1 MGSDSTPQLPL
12 IYLSDQTLKPGSEKW
27 VELRSDVRKALE
39 DYGGFEVSYDRVSEE
54 LKKSVLEAMKELFEL
69 PVEAKKRNVSP
80 KPYTGYMTHNGIS
93 ESLGIQDANVLEKV
107 NEFTQLLCP
116 DCEGNK
122 STSETIQKFSEKLA
136 ELDVM
141 VRRMVMESFGIEKY
155 FDEHL
160 KSTNYRLRLM
170 KYIAPPDF
178 DTNVAVGVNGAG
190 DGANTN
196 NSRNADPDVG
206 YGDSA
211 SAGDSASV
219 IVSDDA
225 NVGADT
231 NDIFN
236 SIANLHIDGEATAGA
251 KAYDNVDAGVD
262 AKTSDHCA
270 IVKSNA
276 KFGID
281 VNANT
286 DVGTSGDA
294 NANSNTR
301 TRSSVNVGV
310 GDSVKA
316 NGADDEEKK
325 LGLPTHT
332 DKNLLT
338 VLYQYEIEG
347 LEVLTKDEKW
357 IRLKPSH
364 NSFVVMAGDSLY
376 GLMNGRLTRPFHR
389 VRVTEK
395 KKTRYSIAL
404 FSTPNGDYIIEPPK
418 ELVDEKHPRVFK
430 PFTYVDLMSF
440 YHTEVGR
447 RARSTL
453 HAYCALSRA

>member
-12 IYLSDQTLKPGSEKW
+12 IYLSDQALKPGNEKW
-27 VELRSDVRKALE
+27 VEVRSDIRKALE
-39 DYGGFEVSYDRVSEE
+39 DYGGFEVLYDRVSEE

-69 PVEAKKRNVSP
+69 PLEAKRRN
-80 KPYTGYMTHNGIS
+80 
-93 ESLGIQDANVLEKV
+93 
-107 NEFTQLLCP
+107 
-116 DCEGNK
+116 GNK
-122 STSETIQKFSEKLA
+122 STSKTIQKFSEKLA
-136 ELDVM
+136 EIDVM

-160 KSTNYRLRLM
+160 NSTNYRLRLM
-170 KYIAPPDF
+170 KYIAPPDV
-178 DTNVAVGVNGAG
+178 DTNIAVGAS
-190 DGANTN
+190 DGANKN
-196 NSRNADPDVG
+196 NNHNADVG
-206 YGDSA
+206 
-211 SAGDSASV
+211 AGDSASSGDNANV
-219 IVSDDA
+219 VVSDYA

-236 SIANLHIDGEATAGA
+236 GIANVRIDGEANAGA
-251 KAYDNVDAGVD
+251 KANDNIGAGVD
-262 AKTSDHCA
+262 AKTSECVV
-270 IVKSNA
+270 VKSNA
-276 KFGID
+276 KVGTD
-281 VNANT
+281 ANPNA
-286 DVGTSGDA
+286 DVGTNYGDA
-294 NANSNTR
+294 NANVNTG
-301 TRSSVNVGV
+301 THSINVGV
-310 GDSVKA
+310 GDSVKT
-316 NGADDEEKK
+316 NGGTDVEEKK
-325 LGLPTHT
+325 LGLPSHT

-418 ELVDEKHPRVFK
+418 ELVDEKYPHVFK

-447 RARSTL
+447 KAQSTL
-453 HAYCALSRA
+453 HAYCAFSGA

>member
-12 IYLSDQTLKPGSEKW
+12 IYLSDQALKPGSEKW
-27 VELRSDVRKALE
+27 VEVRSDIRKALE

-69 PVEAKKRNVSP
+69 PLEAKRRNVSP
-80 KPYTGYMTHNGIS
+80 EPYTGYMTHNGIS

-107 NEFTQLLCP
+107 NEFTQLLRP

-160 KSTNYRLRLM
+160 NSMNYRLRLM
-170 KYIAPPDF
+170 KYIAAPDV
-178 DTNVAVGVNGAG
+178 DTNIAVGAIGAG
-190 DGANTN
+190 ANMN
-196 NSRNADPDVG
+196 NNRNAEVG
-206 YGDSA
+206 
-211 SAGDSASV
+211 AGDSASSGDNASV
-219 IVSDDA
+219 VVSDDA

-236 SIANLHIDGEATAGA
+236 GIANVRIDGEANAGA
-251 KAYDNVDAGVD
+251 KPD
-262 AKTSDHCA
+262 
-270 IVKSNA
+270 VKSNA
-276 KFGID
+276 KVGTD
-281 VNANT
+281 VNSNA
-286 DVGTSGDA
+286 DVGTNYGDA
-294 NANSNTR
+294 NANVNTG
-301 TRSSVNVGV
+301 THSINVGV
-310 GDSVKA
+310 GDSVKT
-316 NGADDEEKK
+316 NGGTDVEEKK
-325 LGLPTHT
+325 MGLPSHT

-418 ELVDEKHPRVFK
+418 ELVDEKYPRVFK

-447 RARSTL
+447 KAQSTL
-453 HAYCALSRA
+453 HAYCAFSGA